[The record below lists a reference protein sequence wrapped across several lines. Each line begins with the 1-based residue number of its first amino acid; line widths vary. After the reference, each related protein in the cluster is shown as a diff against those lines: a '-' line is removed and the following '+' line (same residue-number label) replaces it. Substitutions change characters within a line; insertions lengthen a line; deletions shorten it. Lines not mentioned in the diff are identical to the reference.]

1 MCGIFG
7 YIGARELKE
16 ALIESLRRLE
26 YRGYDSAGIA
36 IVNENSIYLN
46 KVAGKI
52 DELASKVNFS
62 IPIYNTCGI
71 AHTRWATHGSPT
83 KRNAHPHT
91 DCKGN
96 IAVVHNGIIE
106 NYLELKVGLLQKGHV
121 FDSETDSEVIP
132 HLVEEYYT
140 GDLEEAVRK
149 SVQRL
154 RGAYAICV
162 ISTKEPDKIVVARNG
177 SPLVIG
183 VGDVESFA
191 SSDITPILRYTK
203 RVVFVED
210 GEMAVIKRDSI
221 RVTTIEG
228 EVVKPVI
235 QEINWD
241 AAQAERGGYKYFMLK
256 EIFEQPKIM
265 KDTLYG
271 RLDENG
277 DIKFHQLEDW
287 EDHLR
292 SLERISIVA
301 CGTSYHAGLVS
312 KYFIEEIA
320 GIPVDVDVGSEYRYR
335 CTLPGKNS
343 LVIAISQSGE
353 TADTL
358 GSLRKIKDRVNT
370 LAISNVVG
378 STLERGADRVINV
391 NAGPEIGVA
400 STKAYTAQLMT
411 MYLLGLYIAEIR
423 GRTDIQEYSRELL
436 KMNEYVE
443 MVLKED
449 ERIKSIASKYNHY
462 DNAMYIGRTY
472 NYPSALEGALKLKE
486 ISYVNAIGYPAG
498 ELKHGPIALLNN
510 NFPVV
515 AINPNSPVYDK
526 MLSNIQEIKARDAK
540 VIALATAGNGG
551 LNELCDDVIP
561 IPEVKSA
568 FSPIPVAVAE
578 QLLAYYIADMRGI
591 DVDKPRNL
599 AKSVTVE

>member
-7 YIGARELKE
+7 YIGKRELKKTLLE
-16 ALIESLRRLE
+16 GLKRLE

-36 IVNENSIYLN
+36 IVNKDSIYLN

-52 DELASKVNFS
+52 DDLASKVNFN
-62 IPIYNTCGI
+62 IPMYNTCGI
-71 AHTRWATHGSPT
+71 AHTRWATHGAPT
-83 KRNAHPHT
+83 KRNAHPHV
-91 DCKGN
+91 DCKGD
-96 IAVVHNGIIE
+96 IAIVHNGIIE
-106 NYLELKVGLLQKGHV
+106 NYLELKVELLQKGHV
-121 FDSETDSEVIP
+121 FDSDTDSEVIA
-132 HLVEEYYT
+132 HLIEEYYA

-149 SVQRL
+149 AVQRL

-162 ISTKEPDKIVVARNG
+162 ISINEPDKMVAARNG
-177 SPLVIG
+177 SPLV
-183 VGDVESFA
+183 VGLGDDESFA
-191 SSDITPILRYTK
+191 ASDVTPMLRYTK
-203 RVVFVED
+203 RVIFIKD
-210 GEMAVIKRDSI
+210 GEMVVIKRDSI
-221 RVTTIEG
+221 ALKTIEG
-228 EVVKPVI
+228 EFVKPEI
-235 QEINWD
+235 QQIDWD

-256 EIFEQPKIM
+256 EIFEQPRVM

-271 RLDENG
+271 RFSKDGNIE
-277 DIKFHQLEDW
+277 FPQLEDW
-287 EDHLR
+287 KDYLR
-292 SLERISIVA
+292 SLRRISIVA

-335 CTLPGKNS
+335 YVLPDEES

-358 GSLRKIKDRVNT
+358 GSVRKINDKAKT

-378 STLERGADRVINV
+378 STLERETDKVINV

-411 MYLLGLYIAEIR
+411 MYLFGLYLAQLKDKIDIR
-423 GRTDIQEYSRELL
+423 DYSKELL

-443 MVLKED
+443 MILRED
-449 ERIKSIASKYNHY
+449 EKIKAIASKYNHY

-498 ELKHGPIALLNN
+498 ELKHGPIALLNS

-515 AINPNSPVYDK
+515 AINPNSRVYDK

-540 VIALATAGNGG
+540 VIALVTEGNDS
-551 LNELCDDVIP
+551 LNSLCDDIIFIP
-561 IPEVKSA
+561 NIKSV
-568 FSPIPVAVAE
+568 FSPIPIAVAE

>member
-7 YIGARELKE
+7 YIGKRELKKTLLE
-16 ALIESLRRLE
+16 GLKRLE

-36 IVNENSIYLN
+36 IVNKDSIYLN

-52 DELASKVNFS
+52 DDLASKVNFN
-62 IPIYNTCGI
+62 IPMYNTCGI
-71 AHTRWATHGSPT
+71 AHTRWATHGAPT
-83 KRNAHPHT
+83 KRNAHPHV
-91 DCKGN
+91 DCKGD
-96 IAVVHNGIIE
+96 IAIVHNGIIE
-106 NYLELKVGLLQKGHV
+106 NYLELKVELLQKGHV
-121 FDSETDSEVIP
+121 FDSDTDSEVIA
-132 HLVEEYYT
+132 HLIEEYYA

-149 SVQRL
+149 AVQRL

-162 ISTKEPDKIVVARNG
+162 ISINEPDKMVAARNG
-177 SPLVIG
+177 SPLV
-183 VGDVESFA
+183 VGLGDDESFA
-191 SSDITPILRYTK
+191 ASDVTPMLRYTK
-203 RVVFVED
+203 RVIFIKD
-210 GEMAVIKRDSI
+210 GEMVVIKRDSI
-221 RVTTIEG
+221 ALKTIEG
-228 EVVKPVI
+228 EFVKPEI
-235 QEINWD
+235 QQIDWD

-256 EIFEQPKIM
+256 EIFEQPRVM

-271 RLDENG
+271 RFSKDGNIE
-277 DIKFHQLEDW
+277 FPQLEDW
-287 EDHLR
+287 KDYLR
-292 SLERISIVA
+292 SLRRISIVA

-335 CTLPGKNS
+335 YVLPDEES

-358 GSLRKIKDRVNT
+358 GSVRKINDKAKT

-378 STLERGADRVINV
+378 STLERETDKVINV

-411 MYLLGLYIAEIR
+411 MYLFGLYLAQLKDKIDIR
-423 GRTDIQEYSRELL
+423 DYSKELL

-443 MVLKED
+443 MILRED
-449 ERIKSIASKYNHY
+449 ERIKAIASKYNHY

-498 ELKHGPIALLNN
+498 ELKHGPIALLNS

-515 AINPNSPVYDK
+515 AINPNSRVYDK

-540 VIALATAGNGG
+540 VIALVTEGNDS
-551 LNELCDDVIP
+551 LNSLCDDIIFIP
-561 IPEVKSA
+561 NIKSV
-568 FSPIPVAVAE
+568 FSPIPIAVAE